1 MSEKHKKVSRALN
14 YLKHFLV
21 FVSAVSDCA
30 LISAFASLAS
40 VSIGITI
47 SAV

>member
-1 MSEKHKKVSRALN
+1 MSEKHKKVCRALN

-30 LISAFASLAS
+30 LISASASLVS